1 MDARMGREH
10 LDRETLDVWE
20 ARFATWCAEQPTDAA
35 HDLEH
40 LRRVAN
46 VARRIGREEGA
57 ALEVVVPAAWL
68 HDCVYVAKDSPDR
81 KRASQLSAAHARQLL
96 AEWEYPMNWLDGVAH
111 AIEAHSFSAGIP
123 PRTIEA
129 RVVRDADRLDAIGA
143 VGLARCLGLGGAM
156 GRALYSPDDPFCR
169 ERTPDDGRF
178 TVDHFY
184 AKLLTLESTMQ
195 TDAGRNEAVRRTVF
209 LQTFLDQLREELT
222 GLQDFQ
228 D

>member
-1 MDARMGREH
+1 MLKMGADTRDFDS
-10 LDRETLDVWE
+10 LDHWE
-20 ARFATWCAEQPTDAA
+20 AQFASWCVDQPTDAA

-40 LRRVAN
+40 LRRVAS
-46 VARRIGREEGA
+46 VARRLAADEGA

-81 KRASQLSAAHARQLL
+81 ARASQLSAEHAVRLL
-96 AEWEYPMNWLDGVAH
+96 VDWGYPSSRYDDIAH
-111 AIEAHSFSAGIP
+111 AIEAHSFTAAIP
-123 PRTIEA
+123 ARTIEA

-156 GRALYSPDDPFCR
+156 GRELYSTSDPFCR
-169 ERTPDDGRF
+169 ERAPDDRRF

-195 TDAGRNEAVRRTVF
+195 TVAGRAEAARRTAF
-209 LQTFLDQLREELT
+209 LQGFLDQLNAELT
-222 GLQDFQ
+222 GLKDFQ

>member
-1 MDARMGREH
+1 MSPELEH
-10 LDRETLDVWE
+10 WE
-20 ARFATWCAEQPTDAA
+20 ARFASWCIDQPTDAA

-40 LRRVAN
+40 LRRVAA
-46 VARRIGREEGA
+46 VARRLAADEGA
-57 ALEVVVPAAWL
+57 ALEVVIPAAWL

-81 KRASQLSAAHARQLL
+81 ARASRLSAEHAVQLL
-96 AEWEYPMNWLDGVAH
+96 VDWGYPSSRHDDIAH
-111 AIEAHSFSAGIP
+111 AIEAHSFTAAIP
-123 PRTIEA
+123 ARTIEA

-156 GRALYSPDDPFCR
+156 GRELYSIDDPFCR
-169 ERTPDDGRF
+169 QRAPDDRRF

-195 TDAGRNEAVRRTVF
+195 TASGRAEAARRTDF
-209 LQTFLDQLREELT
+209 LRQFLDQLRGELT

-228 D
+228 G